1 MPESIGEETIDSTY
15 VVECVSSFGDK
26 SADPNNE
33 DYLIA

>member
-1 MPESIGEETIDSTY
+1 LPGNIGGETIDSTY
-15 VVECVSSFGDK
+15 VVECVSSIGDK